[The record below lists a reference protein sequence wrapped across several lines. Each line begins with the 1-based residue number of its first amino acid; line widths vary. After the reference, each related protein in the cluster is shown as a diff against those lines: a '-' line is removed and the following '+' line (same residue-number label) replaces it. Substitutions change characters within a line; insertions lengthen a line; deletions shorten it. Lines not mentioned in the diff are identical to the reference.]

1 MSTYQLADRRG
12 ASSIEDGYRA
22 AKEAVGLVD
31 RSSVGRL
38 RVAGEDALD
47 LLDRLSTNH
56 LQDLSPGHGLY
67 TVLTTNK
74 GRIVDLLFVLA
85 RENDLLVFT
94 GHETR
99 QKVAE
104 WIDFYTFT
112 EDVAVEDVT
121 DETAMLSLVGPKAAA
136 LFGDLCGL
144 SGIEPYES
152 ASVTIEGVDATWVRT
167 DFLRLPSYDLVL
179 PSDGIDA
186 VRQVVLAAGESHD
199 MAEVGDE
206 ALDLVRIEQG
216 VPAQGKE
223 LTEDAN
229 PLEAGLIDHISFNKG
244 CYIGQEVVAR
254 LNTYDKVQRTLVG
267 LSWDVSTK
275 ADPGAELFADGK
287 KVGVLTSYAV
297 YPRLERGMGL
307 GLVKNTHAEPGNR
320 LTIES
325 GIGGAA
331 VTVEA
336 LPRRPEPPSQDT

>member
-1 MSTYQLADRRG
+1 MSTHQLTGRRV
-12 ASSIEDGYRA
+12 ASSNEDAYAA

-31 RSSVGRL
+31 RSAAGRL
-38 RVAGEDALD
+38 RVTGEDALD

-56 LQDLSPGHGLY
+56 LQDLTPGRGLY

-85 RENDLLVFT
+85 QETDLLVLT
-94 GHETR
+94 GAGTQ

-121 DETAMLSLVGPKAAA
+121 DETAMLSLVGPKAAT
-136 LFGDLCGL
+136 LLLDLCGL
-144 SGIEPYES
+144 NRIEAHES
-152 ASVTIEGVDATWVRT
+152 ASVTIGGVDATAVRT
-167 DFLRLPSYDLVL
+167 DFLRLQSYDLVL
-179 PSDGIDA
+179 PSDGAEA
-186 VRQVVLAAGESHD
+186 VRQTVLAGGESHD
-199 MAEVGDE
+199 MAEIDEE

-216 VPAQGKE
+216 VPVQGKE

-267 LSWDVSTK
+267 LSWDISTK
-275 ADPGAELFADGK
+275 ADSGAELFVDGK
-287 KVGVLTSYAV
+287 KVGVLTSAAAS
-297 YPRLERGMGL
+297 PLLGRGVGL
-307 GLVKNTHAEPGNR
+307 GLVRNVHAGPGTS
-320 LTIES
+320 LAIES
-325 GIGGAA
+325 SSGDVG
-331 VTVEA
+331 VRVEG
-336 LPRRPEPPSQDT
+336 LPVA